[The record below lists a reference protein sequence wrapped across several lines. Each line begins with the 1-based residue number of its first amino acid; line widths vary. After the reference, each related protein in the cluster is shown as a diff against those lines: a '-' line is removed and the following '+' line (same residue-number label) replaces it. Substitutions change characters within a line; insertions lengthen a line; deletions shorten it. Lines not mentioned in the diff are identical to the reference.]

1 MPVVDAS
8 VVVDLIAPDRDPQS
22 RVVELAARWARD
34 GVDLVGPR
42 LLQEE
47 VLNALL
53 TGIRRRRWDGAAA
66 DGAAVLLDR
75 LPIVL
80 GDVHLDRDRAWEL
93 ARRYD
98 DWPIYD
104 MVYVA
109 LAERLGEQLVT
120 ADDRLRRRLA
130 HLGWVVAPADA

>member
-8 VVVDLIAPDRDPQS
+8 VVVDLVAPDRDAQS
-22 RVVELAARWARD
+22 PVVGLAARWARD

-42 LLQEE
+42 LLREE

-53 TGIRRRRWDGAAA
+53 TGIRRDRWDGAAA
-66 DGAAVLLDR
+66 DGAAVLMNR

-80 GDVHLDRDRAWEL
+80 VDVPVDRGRAWEL

-98 DWPIYD
+98 NWPIYD
-104 MVYVA
+104 MIYGT
-109 LAERLGEQLVT
+109 LA
-120 ADDRLRRRLA
+120 
-130 HLGWVVAPADA
+130 

>member
-1 MPVVDAS
+1 MPIVDAS
-8 VVVDLIAPDRDPQS
+8 IVVDLIAPDRDPQS
-22 RVVELAARWARD
+22 PVVELAARWAHD

-42 LLQEE
+42 LLPEE

-53 TGIRRRRWDGAAA
+53 IGIRRRRWDGAAA

-80 GDVHLDRDRAWEL
+80 GDVHRDRERAWEL

-120 ADDRLRRRLA
+120 ADYRLLHRLA
-130 HLGWVVAPADA
+130 HVDWVVAPADA